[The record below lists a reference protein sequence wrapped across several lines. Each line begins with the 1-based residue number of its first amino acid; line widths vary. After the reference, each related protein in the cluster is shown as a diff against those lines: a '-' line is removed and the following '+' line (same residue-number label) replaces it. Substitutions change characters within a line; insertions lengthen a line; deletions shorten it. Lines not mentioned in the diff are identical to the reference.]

1 MMHLISRIPVKLTI
15 KLTNRRLLSGL
26 LLSSLIFLPTVALA
40 NYSPSRSRRNPPKED
55 SRAGGTRGCQGEE
68 KTPLTVL
75 LAPHTFV
82 GKTASVRPTL
92 AWFAS
97 KPEETEIH
105 IYEFGS
111 NNKMRTVDI
120 QKINK
125 SQTRA
130 GINKFKLPQ
139 DKALTPGKQYLWQV
153 SIQCTDGS
161 YLMQKAEF
169 EVVQKPQ
176 TLEAQLSNVMDSNQR
191 ANIYAQNE
199 LWYEALHEALKIS
212 PQGQLGKIDSELI
225 KDLILVYKDELQK
238 EQVEAKKQDIQK
250 QIDNLQVILNQ
261 NISIRK

>member
-15 KLTNRRLLSGL
+15 KFTNRRLLSGL

-40 NYSPSRSRRNPPKED
+40 NYSPPKTNPPKD
-55 SRAGGTRGCQGEE
+55 NSTVGGSRGCPAEE
-68 KTPLTVL
+68 NTPLTVV

-82 GKTASVRPTL
+82 GKTASERPTL

-97 KPEETEIH
+97 KPEKTEIH

-111 NNKMRTVDI
+111 NNKITTVHI
-120 QKINK
+120 KKIEK
-125 SQTRA
+125 FETRA

-139 DKALTPGKQYLWQV
+139 NKALTPGKQYLWQV
-153 SIQCTDGS
+153 LIQCSDGS
-161 YLMQKAEF
+161 YLRQKAEF

-191 ANIYAQNE
+191 ANIYARNE
-199 LWYEALHEALKIS
+199 LWYEALEEALKIS
-212 PQGQLGKIDSELI
+212 RQGKLGKIDSQLI

-238 EQVEAKKQDIQK
+238 EQVEAKKQHIHQ
-250 QIDNLQVILNQ
+250 QIGNLQAILNQ
-261 NISIRK
+261 NISVK